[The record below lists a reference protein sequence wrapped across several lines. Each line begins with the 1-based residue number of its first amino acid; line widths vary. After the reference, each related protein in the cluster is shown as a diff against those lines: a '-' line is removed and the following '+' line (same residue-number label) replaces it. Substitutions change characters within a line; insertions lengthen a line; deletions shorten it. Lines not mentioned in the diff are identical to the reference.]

1 ARDRRA
7 AEQVGAGG
15 AHDERGD
22 RRRGEAGPQ
31 HARQHLR
38 AVPRGDRG
46 RDRQVAEG
54 RAGDRLQARIEQG
67 EIVMPY
73 APSAGAKLYYEE
85 AGRGHPV
92 IFAHEFGGD
101 YRSWEQQVR
110 WFSRHYRCIAFNFRG
125 YPPSDVPQDEALYA
139 YTHFADDIGAVLK
152 HLGLDKAH
160 VVGLSQGAYAAL
172 QFGIRHPGIA
182 TSLVLAG
189 CGSGSATNAAER
201 EKFLKEARA
210 RADRFLK
217 EGTATIAKE
226 MAVGPNR
233 LQLNRKDPR
242 GNAD

>member
-1 ARDRRA
+1 
-7 AEQVGAGG
+7 
-15 AHDERGD
+15 
-22 RRRGEAGPQ
+22 
-31 HARQHLR
+31 
-38 AVPRGDRG
+38 
-46 RDRQVAEG
+46 VAEG
-54 RAGDRLQARIEQG
+54 RAGDRLQARLEQG
-67 EIVMPY
+67 EIVKPY

-242 GNAD
+242 GNADFI